1 MIIPGPMWLPNRS
14 QERFA
19 RAQLFEGSDTFC
31 GRMHIDCDCRS
42 QIDCMFHRRR
52 KNKAAMAPMWQKV
65 YDANYHKSLDHRS
78 FYFKQTDKRSLGAK
92 GMLSDIR
99 ELVEKRRLADGGLAA
114 VSAAADFSARLHPDI
129 T

>member
-1 MIIPGPMWLPNRS
+1 
-14 QERFA
+14 
-19 RAQLFEGSDTFC
+19 
-31 GRMHIDCDCRS
+31 
-42 QIDCMFHRRR
+42 
-52 KNKAAMAPMWQKV
+52 MAPMWQKV

-99 ELVEKRRLADGGLAA
+99 ELVEKRRLADSGLAA

-129 T
+129 TCGALLRFTRE